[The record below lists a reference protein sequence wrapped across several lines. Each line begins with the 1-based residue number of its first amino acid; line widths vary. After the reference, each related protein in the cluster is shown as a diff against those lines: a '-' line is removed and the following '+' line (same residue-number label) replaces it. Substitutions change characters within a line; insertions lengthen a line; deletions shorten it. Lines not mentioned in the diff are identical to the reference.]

1 MAAATKK
8 QIQCIYVIA
17 AKCGLVER
25 GNKEDNLHNLVY
37 QLTEKESISD
47 LTEDQAAVVIRRLKN
62 EETSAAD
69 AEAKAYISEAQI
81 KKVFGLAYELAAL
94 SPSKAKVKDRLCGII
109 LKERGIKVN
118 PKGDIF
124 KGFSER
130 QGAKLI
136 DALKRYVRS
145 AKRKGGGNG
154 SKQAQG

>member
-47 LTEDQAAVVIRRLKN
+47 LTEDQAAAVIRRLKN
-62 EETSAAD
+62 EETSVAD
-69 AEAKAYISEAQI
+69 EEVKAYISEAQI

-94 SPSKAKVKDRLCGII
+94 SPSEAKVKDRLCGII
-109 LKERGIKVN
+109 FKELGIKVN

-136 DALKRYVRS
+136 DALKRYVMS

-154 SKQAQG
+154 YKQAQG

>member
-17 AKCGLVER
+17 TKCGLVER

-47 LTEDQAAVVIRRLKN
+47 LTEDQAAAVIRRLKD
-62 EETSAAD
+62 EEASAAD

-81 KKVFGLAYELAAL
+81 KKIFGLAYELAAL
-94 SPSKAKVKDRLCGII
+94 SPSGAKVKDRLCGII
-109 LKERGIKVN
+109 LKELGIKVD
-118 PKGDIF
+118 PRSDIF

-136 DALKRYVRS
+136 DALKRYIRS
-145 AKRKGGGNG
+145 AKTKGGGNG